1 MYEWTTSRFERWRCP
16 GHKPSVKN
24 DRPERNEPV
33 RNPPRGGV
41 EADARISDRPPGG
54 PLSNS
59 RETETRMADLA
70 YLTITIVGFGACAL
84 VVKLV
89 HS

>member
-1 MYEWTTSRFERWRCP
+1 
-16 GHKPSVKN
+16 
-24 DRPERNEPV
+24 
-33 RNPPRGGV
+33 
-41 EADARISDRPPGG
+41 
-54 PLSNS
+54 
-59 RETETRMADLA
+59 MADLA